1 MKQPPPKKKI
11 EELIKDQPK
20 KEQPPPPG
28 ALEPVAGEGQVL
40 RKEKVKMDQVT
51 ASLKLPIGCSV
62 FDNKASVRFSV
73 VKGFSTGAG
82 ITDTTLITVTCETSS
97 GRRLADNA
105 KFIAKINVP
114 LGQGDTVKGQVEASG
129 KNGVLINAIK
139 NQALASGVATKEL
152 LEEPPRQTIAAAVE
166 EGKEVTIMKAVN
178 APIVDDELTDGEIAA
193 IVICVLIFFF
203 GFAIG
208 LWWANK
214 QDPAPGPGG
223 DYPSGPGGDYPSKPD
238 YGVPSNQVEYKLEQT
253 NGGAYDV

>member
-1 MKQPPPKKKI
+1 MI
-11 EELIKDQPK
+11 
-20 KEQPPPPG
+20 
-28 ALEPVAGEGQVL
+28 A
-40 RKEKVKMDQVT
+40 
-51 ASLKLPIGCSV
+51 
-62 FDNKASVRFSV
+62 
-73 VKGFSTGAG
+73 
-82 ITDTTLITVTCETSS
+82 VTCEKSS
-97 GRRLADNA
+97 GRRLADNS

-114 LGQGDTVKGQVEASG
+114 LGEGDKVKNQVKASG

-152 LEEPPRQTIAAAVE
+152 LAAPPQQTIVATVD
-166 EGKEVTIMKAVN
+166 EGKEVTILKAVK

-193 IVICVLIFFF
+193 IVICVLIFFV

-253 NGGAYDV
+253 NGAYDV